1 MPADPAKVL
10 TVKPLNDSVE
20 DFLSAHLFTEF
31 FANLKKDRKSP
42 DLLDSDLLSL
52 YNSALD
58 QHIDTAME
66 VSLQEVSSSAQLFAG
81 RRLDRSLRF
90 LLTGMILKISTIL
103 SL

>member
-66 VSLQEVSSSAQLFAG
+66 VSLQLVSSSAQMFAG

-90 LLTGMILKISTIL
+90 SED
-103 SL
+103 SLPRHCHDR